1 MRSEGGGQQ
10 GHQRYGEEDWKQIGK
25 RTVLER
31 FAIEIF
37 SKDLDRNVATS
48 QSDGFRLSIGRSDGY
63 QEIDDVEGY
72 FAKTAT
78 RFQFLKMTQRGRL
91 ASARCRPA
99 IKMSMGPTTRD
110 PIGIYSIRV
119 PI

>member
-1 MRSEGGGQQ
+1 MRSEGSGRQ
-10 GHQRYGEEDWKQIGK
+10 GRRRYGEDDWKQIGK

-37 SKDLDRNVATS
+37 SKDLDRNVAMS

-63 QEIDDVEGY
+63 QEIDDVEVY

-78 RFQFLKMTQRGRL
+78 RFQFLK
-91 ASARCRPA
+91 
-99 IKMSMGPTTRD
+99 
-110 PIGIYSIRV
+110 IGHNE
-119 PI
+119 